1 MLLLFLR
8 PIFLSNMYPGR
19 IIGNIILAGTGKD
32 GTSLDPGMLY
42 LILALVGFFI
52 LALILISLR
61 KRLFPMF
68 RLAYITLVYG
78 RYSFEF
84 QQFFKENNLR
94 SPHNNC
100 IRDEITMHFYCFF
113 KKIKNAG
120 EFQTKKNIEFGPI
133 PFLYRYKKM
142 LSTKGAPQC
151 VNVAKFK
158 DARVNVLGYNETIQG
173 MKMKSIYYF
182 INDLF
187 VMGECI
193 VLEKQRATVSPITS
207 TLSVKYLG
215 GIDLSQEV
223 FYITDPRGNMI
234 NYENNGFS
242 ITVRYLF
249 KGDKQT
255 NEILYSVFGDGT
267 SNGKFFMTALRNEE
281 LLNRF

>member
-1 MLLLFLR
+1 
-8 PIFLSNMYPGR
+8 MYPGQ
-19 IIGNIILAGTGKD
+19 IIGSIILAGTVKG
-32 GTSLDPGMLY
+32 GSSFDPGMLY

-61 KRLFPMF
+61 KSLFPIF

-120 EFQTKKNIEFGPI
+120 EFQTKRSIEFTEI
-133 PFLYRYKKM
+133 PFLYRYKKI
-142 LSTKGAPQC
+142 LSTKGTPQC

-158 DARVNVLGYNETIQG
+158 DARVNVMGYNETIHG
-173 MKMKSIYYF
+173 MRIKSIYYF

-187 VMGECI
+187 VMGEFI
-193 VLEKQRATVSPITS
+193 VLEKPRATVSSITS
-207 TLSVKYLG
+207 ILSEKYLG

-223 FYITDPRGNMI
+223 FYITDPGGNMI

-242 ITVRYLF
+242 ITVKYLF

-255 NEILYSVFGDGT
+255 NEILHSVFGDGT
-267 SNGKFFMTALRNEE
+267 SNGKFFMSALRNEE